1 MFIQKILAVVDSMNE
16 LIALL
21 YNEYY
26 HMLEN
31 LSIGYDID
39 SCGIDKVW
47 EIIQVLYFAA
57 LGDPTTKEL
66 LWIADKYETSAAF
79 LEDFNHEFD

>member
-1 MFIQKILAVVDSMNE
+1 MFIQKRDVVVVNMNE
-16 LIALL
+16 LILLL

-39 SCGIDKVW
+39 TCGIDKVW

-57 LGDPTTKEL
+57 LGNPTTKEL
-66 LWIADKYETSAAF
+66 LWIADKYETSSAF